1 MKSAV
6 ATSVSDPCAHSSLP
20 VPLLDNFAF
29 HTQLYGVTLCCSP
42 APASSHPGVFR
53 GSVYPFL
60 SSVDL
65 LRLATV
71 CFLQRFPFVTRGCW
85 ELPCWLSWAQNQGV
99 FNSPMCPTQIPD
111 SYNWQR
117 SVKASGGRFEVPVL
131 LFTIKAHRTL
141 IVWELKKKKTCILL
155 LCKDQWNLCIP
166 PSVCVYMCLCVCV
179 SWSGSVMLTIC
190 NRSSLFRSQSEIK
203 IHPHVAKVSST
214 HHGNRSLPA
223 NECPLRPKQML
234 AWPLTPNTFVTVG
247 WPLSLPSP
255 LGWSTICHSEGDFII
270 PDKTSRQSV
279 VGKCHC

>member
-1 MKSAV
+1 MSHTNLRQLQLAEVCKS
-6 ATSVSDPCAHSSLP
+6 
-20 VPLLDNFAF
+20 
-29 HTQLYGVTLCCSP
+29 
-42 APASSHPGVFR
+42 FR
-53 GSVYPFL
+53 GSL
-60 SSVDL
+60 WSSCAPL
-65 LRLATV
+65 YH
-71 CFLQRFPFVTRGCW
+71 Q
-85 ELPCWLSWAQNQGV
+85 SAQN
-99 FNSPMCPTQIPD
+99 SHCLRI
-111 SYNWQR
+111 
-117 SVKASGGRFEVPVL
+117 
-131 LFTIKAHRTL
+131 
-141 IVWELKKKKTCILL
+141 KKKKPVYCCYARTNETCVFLRVYA
-155 LCKDQWNLCIP
+155 CI
-166 PSVCVYMCLCVCV
+166 CAYVCV

>member
-1 MKSAV
+1 MSHTNPRQLQLAEVCKS
-6 ATSVSDPCAHSSLP
+6 
-20 VPLLDNFAF
+20 
-29 HTQLYGVTLCCSP
+29 
-42 APASSHPGVFR
+42 FR
-53 GSVYPFL
+53 GSL
-60 SSVDL
+60 WSSCAPL
-65 LRLATV
+65 YH
-71 CFLQRFPFVTRGCW
+71 Q
-85 ELPCWLSWAQNQGV
+85 SAQN
-99 FNSPMCPTQIPD
+99 SHCLRI
-111 SYNWQR
+111 
-117 SVKASGGRFEVPVL
+117 
-131 LFTIKAHRTL
+131 
-141 IVWELKKKKTCILL
+141 KKKTCILL